1 MLHRKPPQ
9 MKTEIKGGRAF
20 AYLDVQLAASETITA
35 ESDAMAT
42 MSADLDLTSRF
53 NGGFFPAL
61 ARRFLGGESLFIND
75 FANNTQ
81 GPRHMTL
88 VQPTP
93 GEIKVASLKKG
104 QRLFLQPGAFLACTQ
119 GVKVGVKWAG
129 LVSWLAKEGLFKI
142 VVKGPGQVWYG
153 AFGALL
159 EKQIDGE
166 YIVDTSH
173 LVAYEPSIK
182 LKLQL
187 AGGIFS
193 SLFGGE
199 GLVTRVVGKGKI
211 TIQTRSLAGLAGWIN
226 PKLP

>member
-1 MLHRKPPQ
+1 MN
-9 MKTEIKGGRAF
+9 TEIKGGRAF
-20 AYLDVQLAASETITA
+20 SYLDVQLDSGETITA

-61 ARRFLGGESLFIND
+61 ARHFLGGETLFINE
-75 FANNTQ
+75 FANNSQ
-81 GPRHMTL
+81 GIRHMTL

-93 GEIKVASLKKG
+93 GEIKEIELTGQSLY
-104 QRLFLQPGAFLACTQ
+104 LQPGAFLACTT
-119 GVKVGVKWAG
+119 GIKIGVKWAG
-129 LVSWLAKEGLFKI
+129 IVSWIAKEGLFKV
-142 VVKGPGQVWYG
+142 VVKGNGKVWYG

-159 EKQIDGE
+159 ERQIDGE

-211 TIQTRSLAGLAGWIN
+211 IIQTRSLAGLAGWIN